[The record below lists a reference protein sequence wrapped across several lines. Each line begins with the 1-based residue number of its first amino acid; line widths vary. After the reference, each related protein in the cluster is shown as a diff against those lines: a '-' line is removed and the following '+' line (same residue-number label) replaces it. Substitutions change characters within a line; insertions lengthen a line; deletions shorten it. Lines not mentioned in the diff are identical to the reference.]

1 MQKGQFLISYVAFL
15 LDQNIRETDML
26 F

>member
-1 MQKGQFLISYVAFL
+1 MEKGQFFISYVAFL
-15 LDQNIRETDML
+15 LDQNVQETDML